1 MNALTL
7 ANVTKQFSGKKIL
20 QGVDLAVPA
29 GSIYGFVGENG
40 AGKTTT
46 LKILLGL
53 LAADSGSV
61 NLFQN
66 PVTFGQVLPEKVGY
80 LPDVP
85 SFYPYMRAGEYLH
98 YAGKIAGLSR
108 EQIKTRSEAVLAQV
122 GLTGVNKRI
131 GNYSRGMKQRLG
143 LAQALL
149 NEPEL
154 LICDEPTSALDPLGR
169 KAFLEIFQSLKG
181 QTTILFSTHL
191 LTDVEAICDDVA
203 ILHQGKIALA
213 GSLSELK
220 NTHGHYVYELHFPK
234 DQDTQR
240 LMELLQKADWAVI
253 EERQVLHVTVADYQ
267 KDGQRLL
274 QLITEAKL
282 VPERFELVKP
292 SLEEVFLKVV
302 QGQ

>member
-1 MNALTL
+1 M
-7 ANVTKQFSGKKIL
+7 
-20 QGVDLAVPA
+20 
-29 GSIYGFVGENG
+29 
-40 AGKTTT
+40 
-46 LKILLGL
+46 
-53 LAADSGSV
+53 
-61 NLFQN
+61 
-66 PVTFGQVLPEKVGY
+66 
-80 LPDVP
+80 
-85 SFYPYMRAGEYLH
+85 H

-234 DQDTQR
+234 AKDSQR
-240 LMELLQKADWAVI
+240 LMELLQKGDWAVT
-253 EERQVLHVTVADYQ
+253 EEHQVLHVTVADYQ

-302 QGQ
+302 QG

>member
-1 MNALTL
+1 MNALEL
-7 ANVTKQFSGKKIL
+7 RQVTKQFGAKKIL
-20 QGVDLAVPA
+20 QGVDLTVPA
-29 GSIYGFVGENG
+29 GNIYGFVGENG

-61 NLFQN
+61 KLFQS

-85 SFYPYMRAGEYLH
+85 SFYPYMRAEEYLH
-98 YAGKIAGLSR
+98 YAGKIAGLPP
-108 EQIKTRSEAVLAQV
+108 EQTKKRSEIVLAQV
-122 GLTGVNKRI
+122 GLTGVTKRI
-131 GNYSRGMKQRLG
+131 GSYSRGMKQRLG

-220 NTHGHYVYELHFPK
+220 NTHGHYVYEFYFTETRAAK
-234 DQDTQR
+234 R
-240 LMELLQKADWAVI
+240 LQTLLQKADWPATSHQKTV
-253 EERQVLHVTVADYQ
+253 QVTVADATR
-267 KDGQRLL
+267 DGQRLL
-274 QLITEAKL
+274 QIITEAQL
-282 VPERFELVKP
+282 VPERFTLVKP
-292 SLEEVFLKVV
+292 SLEDVFLKVV
-302 QGQ
+302 QG

>member
-1 MNALTL
+1 MNALEL
-7 ANVTKQFSGKKIL
+7 RQVTKQFGAKKIL
-20 QGVDLAVPA
+20 QGVDLTVPA
-29 GSIYGFVGENG
+29 GNIYGFVGENG

-61 NLFQN
+61 KLFQS
-66 PVTFGQVLPEKVGY
+66 PVTFGKSCRKKVGY

-85 SFYPYMRAGEYLH
+85 SFYPYMRAEEYLH
-98 YAGKIAGLSR
+98 YAGKIAGLPP
-108 EQIKTRSEAVLAQV
+108 EQIKKRSEIVLAQV
-122 GLTGVNKRI
+122 GLTGVTKRI
-131 GNYSRGMKQRLG
+131 GSYSRGMKQRLG

-220 NTHGHYVYELHFPK
+220 NTHGHYVYEFYFTETRAAK
-234 DQDTQR
+234 R
-240 LMELLQKADWAVI
+240 LQTLLQKADWPAASHQQTV
-253 EERQVLHVTVADYQ
+253 QVTVADATR
-267 KDGQRLL
+267 DGQRLL
-274 QLITEAKL
+274 QIITEAQL
-282 VPERFELVKP
+282 VPERFTLVKP
-292 SLEEVFLKVV
+292 SLEDVFLKVV
-302 QGQ
+302 QG

>member
-7 ANVTKQFSGKKIL
+7 ANVTKQFGGKKIL
-20 QGVDLAVPA
+20 QGVDLAVPP

-234 DQDTQR
+234 VKDSQR
-240 LMELLQKADWAVI
+240 LMELLQKDNWAVT

>member
-1 MNALTL
+1 MNAVTL
-7 ANVTKQFSGKKIL
+7 EQVTKQFGEHKIL

-46 LKILLGL
+46 LKILLGM
-53 LAADSGSV
+53 LAANFGSV
-61 NLFQN
+61 SLFQS

-85 SFYPYMRAGEYLH
+85 SFYPYMRASEYLH
-98 YAGKIAGLSR
+98 YAGKVAGMNQK
-108 EQIKTRSEAVLAQV
+108 QIKKRSEIVLAQV
-122 GLTGVNKRI
+122 GLEGVTKRI
-131 GNYSRGMKQRLG
+131 GSYSRGMKQRLG

-149 NEPEL
+149 NEPQL

-169 KAFLEIFQSLKG
+169 KAFLDIFQSLKG

-213 GSLSELK
+213 GSLAELK
-220 NTHGHYVYELHFPK
+220 NTHGRYVYELHFTETRAAK
-234 DQDTQR
+234 ALQIQLKNAGWQVNGQNQD
-240 LMELLQKADWAVI
+240 LQ
-253 EERQVLHVTVADYQ
+253 VTVTDE
-267 KDGQRLL
+267 KRDGQRLL
-274 QLITEAKL
+274 HILTEAQL
-282 VPERFELVKP
+282 VPERFALVKP
-292 SLEEVFLKVV
+292 SLEEVFVKVV
-302 QGQ
+302 QG

>member
-7 ANVTKQFSGKKIL
+7 ENVTKQFGGKKIL
-20 QGVDLAVPA
+20 QGVDLAVPT

-53 LAADSGSV
+53 LAPDSGSV

-143 LAQALL
+143 LAQA
-149 NEPEL
+149 
-154 LICDEPTSALDPLGR
+154 S
-169 KAFLEIFQSLKG
+169 
-181 QTTILFSTHL
+181 
-191 LTDVEAICDDVA
+191 
-203 ILHQGKIALA
+203 
-213 GSLSELK
+213 
-220 NTHGHYVYELHFPK
+220 
-234 DQDTQR
+234 
-240 LMELLQKADWAVI
+240 
-253 EERQVLHVTVADYQ
+253 
-267 KDGQRLL
+267 
-274 QLITEAKL
+274 
-282 VPERFELVKP
+282 
-292 SLEEVFLKVV
+292 
-302 QGQ
+302 